1 MTSSKCGRAIT
12 VDMMRAFVVLSDCLN
27 LTQAA
32 KQLGATRQTV
42 RRHIT
47 DLESIKSGR
56 LFELDQNEYAL
67 THLGRETL
75 PDARSILRKID
86 HWAGA
91 DSLARRNSNGLEIA
105 RFTDSS
111 GRRFLS
117 QQHPINALGMDG
129 LPIMKRALAAWGCA
143 ATQIEHPAMAVI
155 RPYLVIYRKSPEG
168 WICVEIGE
176 KSAYARWFGWAWSK
190 SAIGRLSHDDN
201 AGDAFNDFIAGAY
214 AGIHQEGGVRLDHLF
229 AFLPRGKS
237 DQPVPVSFQRLLLG
251 CVLPDG
257 TPALSVLVLMTNQV
271 RIDDLSQDH
280 DPVPDELVM
289 DFDI

>member
-1 MTSSKCGRAIT
+1 MTRSKGERSIT
-12 VDMMRAFVVLSDCLN
+12 VDMMRAFVVLSECLN
-27 LTQAA
+27 LTQAS
-32 KQLGATRQTV
+32 KQLGATRQTI

-47 DLESIKSGR
+47 DLEKIKGGS
-56 LFELDQNEYAL
+56 LFELDQNGYAL
-67 THLGRETL
+67 TNLGRETL
-75 PDARSILRKID
+75 PDARDILRKID
-86 HWAGA
+86 HWAGTEN
-91 DSLARRNSNGLEIA
+91 LARRNSNGLEIA
-105 RFTDSS
+105 SFIDAS

-117 QQHPINALGMDG
+117 QQHPINSLGTAG
-129 LPIMKRALAAWGCA
+129 LPIMKRALAAWGSA
-143 ATQIEHPAMAVI
+143 ATQIEHPAMAEI

-201 AGDAFNDFIAGAY
+201 AGDEFNEFIAGAY
-214 AGIHQEGGVRLDHLF
+214 AGIHQGGGVRLDHLF

-237 DQPVPVSFQRLLLG
+237 DQPIPVSFQRLLLG

-257 TPALSVLVLMTNQV
+257 TPALAVLVLMTNRV
-271 RIDDLSQDH
+271 RIDDLAHDH
-280 DPVPDELVM
+280 EPVPDDLVM